1 MQNNQKIPEGWS
13 VKKLGEVTT
22 LLTNGFVGSA
32 TPHYTEDETGVTYI
46 QGFNVNINSFDLT
59 GIKKVTLEFHKKN
72 KKSCLQEGDL
82 LTIQTGDIG
91 VTARVPK
98 YLAGSNCHALIISRF
113 DTAICNSKFYL
124 QYYNSS
130 ICQSR
135 FKKIETGSTM
145 KHLNVGD
152 LESEY
157 IPVPPLPEQ
166 EKIAGILGTWD
177 EAIEKLTSLIE
188 QKKLLKKGLMQKL
201 LTGKTRLP
209 GFIQPWKEVKLGE
222 MGHITSAGVD
232 KNIVPGEQNV
242 ILLNYMDIYKK
253 DFIYK
258 NDIKQ
263 IVTAPDRK
271 IKNCNVLMGDV
282 FFTPSSETRDD
293 IGHSAVIMEN
303 IPGAVYSYHI
313 VRFRP
318 LLNHLNRKFCA
329 YAFKTS
335 KFYKQAY
342 SLCEGSGQRY
352 VLSQDDFRN
361 MKVCIPSDISEQQAI
376 ADVLSTA
383 DDEINLLNQKLEAL
397 KEQKKGLMQ
406 QLLTGQTRV
415 KVN

>member
-1 MQNNQKIPEGWS
+1 MKANQKIPEGWS

-177 EAIEKLTSLIE
+177 EAIEKLSGLIE

-201 LTGKTRLP
+201 LTGKTRLS
-209 GFIQPWKEVKLGE
+209 GFTQPWREVKLGE
-222 MGHITSAGVD
+222 ICKLETANSKSSLIIENGKYCVIDMGAV
-232 KNIVPGEQNV
+232 
-242 ILLNYMDIYKK
+242 
-253 DFIYK
+253 
-258 NDIKQ
+258 
-263 IVTAPDRK
+263 
-271 IKNCNVLMGDV
+271 
-282 FFTPSSETRDD
+282 SSEAALISTKKTNSNEDLLDVNDVVMPKDD
-293 IGHSAVIMEN
+293 IGGGN
-303 IPGAVYSYHI
+303 IIG
-313 VRFRP
+313 
-318 LLNHLNRKFCA
+318 
-329 YAFKTS
+329 KTAII
-335 KFYKQAY
+335 KQDNT
-342 SLCEGSGQRY
+342 Y
-352 VLSQDDFRN
+352 VLSDHVFKLKIHKANPTFISYLINSYQYNKYMRRMSCGSAILGLSKKDVE
-361 MKVCIPSDISEQQAI
+361 KCLLYIPDDISEQQAI

-406 QLLTGQTRV
+406 QLLTGQIRV